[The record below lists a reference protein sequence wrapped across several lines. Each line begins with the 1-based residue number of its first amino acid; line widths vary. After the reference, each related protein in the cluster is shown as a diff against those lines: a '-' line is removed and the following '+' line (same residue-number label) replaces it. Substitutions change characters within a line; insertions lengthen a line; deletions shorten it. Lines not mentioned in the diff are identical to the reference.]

1 KVNKIVF
8 LLLPCETARP
18 SMAGAAE
25 NKNATASSY
34 LLADSCSHRGR
45 WMQAAAIA
53 EENREHRPPDSCV
66 PACSRPVDPAHAGRR
81 GRPEARLPAVPGAST
96 IGVDTLTVVWH
107 SIGLSEQG
115 SRCSMTR
122 PVTDKQRG
130 VLAAGQ
136 KFWEVRGVAPSLADL
151 AADLELSRATIHEH
165 LQALKRKGQL
175 EHIEGVGRSWRSTT
189 AAPTSPSGPKR
200 IPIVGAVAAGTP
212 IFAQENINGWLTVD
226 EAREQ
231 DTLFGLRIRGDSM
244 TDAGILDGDIAIVR

>member
-1 KVNKIVF
+1 
-8 LLLPCETARP
+8 ETARP

-96 IGVDTLTVVWH
+96 ICVVSQRVVRR
-107 SIGLSEQG
+107 SIGHSEQV

-130 VLAAGQ
+130 ALAPVQ
-136 KFWEVRGVAPSLADL
+136 KFCEVRGVAPSHAGL
-151 AADLELSRATIHEH
+151 AASLELSRSTIHEH
-165 LQALKRKGQL
+165 LQALKR
-175 EHIEGVGRSWRSTT
+175 
-189 AAPTSPSGPKR
+189 
-200 IPIVGAVAAGTP
+200 
-212 IFAQENINGWLTVD
+212 
-226 EAREQ
+226 
-231 DTLFGLRIRGDSM
+231 
-244 TDAGILDGDIAIVR
+244 